1 MSARLPGQVR
11 AALARVLSPA
21 QSSALPELPFFPLPR
36 PGAPTFQGEASRSQ
50 SEQVFHL
57 AFRLKFRSLASPRQ
71 VSALP
76 QPLSTPVPSSLKVP
90 EGWSV
95 LEEVPS
101 PRPAL
106 ALITGEARDRC
117 TQQFEGCLYQCPL
130 TTCSPASFTQ
140 NEWSLLASAIALT
153 NVILP
158 RLPLFQRPLFL
169 PSLSY
174 RVRIIAQDLPSASSR
189 A

>member
-1 MSARLPGQVR
+1 LP
-11 AALARVLSPA
+11 
-21 QSSALPELPFFPLPR
+21 
-36 PGAPTFQGEASRSQ
+36 
-50 SEQVFHL
+50 
-57 AFRLKFRSLASPRQ
+57 
-71 VSALP
+71 
-76 QPLSTPVPSSLKVP
+76 
-90 EGWSV
+90 
-95 LEEVPS
+95 
-101 PRPAL
+101 
-106 ALITGEARDRC
+106 LITGEARDRC

-130 TTCSPASFTQ
+130 TTWSAASFTQ

-189 A
+189 AQRRSFVLNFVPKRQTVRKLSANTRLSLSKLQRSRKSRKPLRGHRFCR